1 MLYTATLR
9 LLFRLVLGAPP
20 SPESLDLDRSCAEE
34 RGLVL
39 VADGVGG
46 LNLCSEGL
54 RHVVPKA
61 GLPLEVRVVPWG
73 HGLFRW
79 HADLTRVPNQ
89 VTHARWIR
97 QTVLEHRARFP
108 AAPVFLVGK
117 SGGSGVVTRALELLA
132 ASDPDS
138 ASASSGMTPR
148 PITACVL
155 LAPALSPSYD
165 LTRALSA
172 VERELV
178 VFWSPLD
185 VIVLGLGTWL
195 FGTIDR
201 KHSVAAGLVGFQPP
215 KLDSSLAP
223 ASASA
228 DRALAYARLRQVP
241 WRLSMGTTGYLGG
254 HVGPDSPAFLKK
266 YVVPI
271 LTPSRPTEVLG
282 GQGSSSRPFAPIT

>member
-1 MLYTATLR
+1 MLYSATLR
-9 LLFRLVLGAPP
+9 LLFRLALGAPP
-20 SPESLDLDRSCAEE
+20 PPESLDSVASHE

-46 LNLCSEGL
+46 LNLCGEGL

-61 GLPLEVRVVPWG
+61 GLPHEVRVVPWG

-79 HADLTRVPNQ
+79 HADLTSVPNQ

-97 QTVLEHRARFP
+97 QTVLEHREQFP

-117 SGGSGVVTRALELLA
+117 SGGSGVVARALELLA
-132 ASDPDS
+132 DPEVDADS
-138 ASASSGMTPR
+138 PNGGGISTR

-215 KLDSSLAP
+215 TVDPSLASP
-223 ASASA
+223 
-228 DRALAYARLRQVP
+228 DRALAYARLRQIP